1 MTGSRTGNGWGPDK
15 KLLSRKV
22 QIDIKHQGYY
32 YKCKNCGAILS
43 SMNDD
48 CGCKDAFMQVFDA

>member
-1 MTGSRTGNGWGPDK
+1 MSSNRWGVDK
-15 KLLSRKV
+15 KLMSRKS

-32 YKCKNCGAILS
+32 YKCRNCGAILS